1 MLRCRVG
8 CAERNFRTVMV
19 ADGCAARTDADHN
32 AALNSCV
39 QIFGDV
45 MLSEELLSNLGLGLL
60 TEPQASPK
68 L

>member
-1 MLRCRVG
+1 
-8 CAERNFRTVMV
+8 MV

-45 MLSEELLSNLGLGLL
+45 MLSEELLGNLGLR

>member
-1 MLRCRVG
+1 
-8 CAERNFRTVMV
+8 MV

-45 MLSEELLSNLGLGLL
+45 MLSEELLGNLGLGVR

>member
-1 MLRCRVG
+1 
-8 CAERNFRTVMV
+8 MV

-45 MLSEELLSNLGLGLL
+45 MLSEELLGGAARNLGLR

>member
-1 MLRCRVG
+1 MG
-8 CAERNFRTVMV
+8 AERNFRTVMV

-45 MLSEELLSNLGLGLL
+45 MLSEELLGNLGLW